1 MPTIFIPGRPYAK
14 KRHRVGTIRGRAR
27 AFNPPENDRFEH
39 VVRTL
44 AASVLRAPI
53 EGPVRV
59 VIVATFAPPASWSGT
74 RRATAIGTPHA
85 SRPDADNIAKAIK
98 DALNRLAW
106 TDDAQVAELTV
117 RKLWGEI
124 EGTRV
129 EVTALGASH
138 E

>member
-1 MPTIFIPGRPYAK
+1 
-14 KRHRVGTIRGRAR
+14 
-27 AFNPPENDRFEH
+27 
-39 VVRTL
+39 
-44 AASVLRAPI
+44 
-53 EGPVRV
+53 
-59 VIVATFAPPASWSGT
+59 
-74 RRATAIGTPHA
+74 
-85 SRPDADNIAKAIK
+85 
-98 DALNRLAW
+98 LNRLAW

>member
-1 MPTIFIPGRPYAK
+1 MPTVFIPGRPYAK
-14 KRHRVGTIRGRAR
+14 RRHRVGTIRGRAR
-27 AFNPPENDRFEH
+27 AFNPAENERFEH
-39 VVRTL
+39 LVRTL
-44 AASVLRAPI
+44 AAPLFRAPI

-59 VIVATFAPPASWSGT
+59 VVVATFAPPASWPGT
-74 RRATAIGTPHA
+74 RRSTAIGTPHTQK
-85 SRPDADNIAKAIK
+85 PDADNIAKAVK

-106 TDDAQVAELTV
+106 ADDAQVAEMTV

-129 EVTALGASH
+129 EVTALGGAH

>member
-1 MPTIFIPGRPYAK
+1 MPSLFIPGRPHAK
-14 KRHRVGTIRGRAR
+14 RRHRVATINGRAR
-27 AFNPPENDRFEH
+27 AFNPPENERFEH
-39 VVRTL
+39 LVRTL
-44 AASVLRAPI
+44 AAPVFRAPI

-59 VIVATFAPPASWSGT
+59 VVVATFAPPASWSAG
-74 RRATAIGTPHA
+74 RRTATIGTPHTQK
-85 SRPDADNIAKAIK
+85 PDADNIAKAVK

-129 EVTALGASH
+129 EVTALGGAH

>member
-1 MPTIFIPGRPYAK
+1 MPSIFIPGRPYAK
-14 KRHRVGTIRGRAR
+14 QRHRVGTIRGRAR
-27 AFNPPENDRFEH
+27 AFNPPENELFEH
-39 VVRTL
+39 LVRTL
-44 AASVLRAPI
+44 AAPVFRAPI

-59 VIVATFAPPASWSGT
+59 VVVATFAPPASWSAR
-74 RRATAIGTPHA
+74 RRAACLGQPHA
-85 SRPDADNIAKAIK
+85 QKPDADNIAKAVK

-129 EVTALGASH
+129 EVTALGAAH